1 MWIHVDPSSGVP
13 IYLQIVEQMRQAAAT
28 GLLASGEQ
36 LPSVR
41 ELALSLTV
49 NPNTVAR
56 AYQELERDG
65 VIAVV
70 RGVGTFVSDSPPKL
84 SEKERYDRIFKG
96 AKQLAAQA
104 YSLRFSAG
112 EFTKTVRD
120 AAREVYQS
128 ELQENSGEIDA

>member
-1 MWIHVDPSSGVP
+1 MWLHVDPSSGVP

-41 ELALSLTV
+41 ELALSLTI

-65 VIAVV
+65 VITVV
-70 RGVGTFVSDSPPKL
+70 RGVGTFVSDSPPRL
-84 SEKERYDRIFKG
+84 SDKERYERILKG
-96 AKQLAAQA
+96 ARQLAAQA
-104 YSLRFSAG
+104 YSLRFSAA

-120 AAREVYQS
+120 AAKEVYRS
-128 ELQENSGEIDA
+128 ELQENSGENDA